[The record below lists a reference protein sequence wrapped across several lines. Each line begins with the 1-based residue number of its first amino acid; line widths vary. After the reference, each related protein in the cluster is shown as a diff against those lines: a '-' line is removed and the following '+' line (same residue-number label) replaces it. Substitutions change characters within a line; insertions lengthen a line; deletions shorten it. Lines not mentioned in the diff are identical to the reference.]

1 MCHVM
6 QILWENYL
14 YLKLEKY
21 TFDMPEVEFLGMIV
35 GNGQICIDPKKV
47 AIITEWLVSRIV
59 KEAQSFM
66 GSATSTSTL

>member
-1 MCHVM
+1 
-6 QILWENYL
+6 
-14 YLKLEKY
+14 
-21 TFDMPEVEFLGMIV
+21 MPEVEFLGMIV